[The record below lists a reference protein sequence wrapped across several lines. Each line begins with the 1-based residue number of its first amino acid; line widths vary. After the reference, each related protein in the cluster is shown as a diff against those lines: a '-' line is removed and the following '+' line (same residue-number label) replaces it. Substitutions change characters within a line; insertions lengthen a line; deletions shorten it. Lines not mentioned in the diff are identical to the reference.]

1 MDTIET
7 PPGLAVS
14 VDQDAVVI
22 RVERQAAMP
31 ILSILL
37 HSKFSDGPRMD
48 VLCTPY
54 TNKMIEA
61 LMASA
66 SLTEY
71 MGQREGMAQALSP
84 VIELVKESAERENL
98 PADEAASLMQ
108 LSIYPYNAT

>member
-1 MDTIET
+1 MDTIAT

-22 RVERQAAMP
+22 RVERQFASP
-31 ILSILL
+31 LLSILL
-37 HSKFSDGPRMD
+37 HSKFSDGPRIEF
-48 VLCTPY
+48 LTTPY

-71 MGQREGMAQALSP
+71 MGQREGMAKALAPVIQFVEEEAIRESLSP
-84 VIELVKESAERENL
+84 
-98 PADEAASLMQ
+98 DEAASLMR
-108 LSIYPYNAT
+108 LAIYPYNAT